1 MITIALFIAWLAV
14 AGLVL
19 IALTEYRKPRA
30 IR

>member
-1 MITIALFIAWLAV
+1 MDAALMIAWLAV

-19 IALTEYRKPRA
+19 IAHQAYRKPRS